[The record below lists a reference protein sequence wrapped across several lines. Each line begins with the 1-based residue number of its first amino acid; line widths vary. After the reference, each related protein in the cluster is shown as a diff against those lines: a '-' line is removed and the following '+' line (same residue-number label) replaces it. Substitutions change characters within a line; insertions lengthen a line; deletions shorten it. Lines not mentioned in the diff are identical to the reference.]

1 MSLLNY
7 VDDIESDIAT
17 EFGFLFL
24 FALKKGSEDR
34 RQKNDLRSVTLLE
47 ASAKVKGIAISRER
61 IILKDELQYGTFEH
75 IFHGVLVDEKDPNME
90 KEWQPTPVFLP
101 GKSHCQRSLGAY
113 SPWHHKETDTT

>member
-17 EFGFLFL
+17 EFIFLFL

-47 ASAKVKGIAISRER
+47 ANAKVKGIAISRER
-61 IILKDELQYGTFEH
+61 IILKDELQ
-75 IFHGVLVDEKDPNME
+75 
-90 KEWQPTPVFLP
+90 
-101 GKSHCQRSLGAY
+101 
-113 SPWHHKETDTT
+113 

>member
-1 MSLLNY
+1 LSLLNY

-47 ASAKVKGIAISRER
+47 ANAKVKGNAISRER
-61 IILKDELQYGTFEH
+61 ILLKDELQ
-75 IFHGVLVDEKDPNME
+75 
-90 KEWQPTPVFLP
+90 
-101 GKSHCQRSLGAY
+101 
-113 SPWHHKETDTT
+113 

>member
-47 ASAKVKGIAISRER
+47 ANAKVKGIAISRER
-61 IILKDELQYGTFEH
+61 IILKDELQ
-75 IFHGVLVDEKDPNME
+75 
-90 KEWQPTPVFLP
+90 
-101 GKSHCQRSLGAY
+101 
-113 SPWHHKETDTT
+113 

>member
-17 EFGFLFL
+17 EFVFLFL

-47 ASAKVKGIAISRER
+47 ANAKVKGIAISRER
-61 IILKDELQYGTFEH
+61 IILKDELQ
-75 IFHGVLVDEKDPNME
+75 
-90 KEWQPTPVFLP
+90 
-101 GKSHCQRSLGAY
+101 
-113 SPWHHKETDTT
+113 